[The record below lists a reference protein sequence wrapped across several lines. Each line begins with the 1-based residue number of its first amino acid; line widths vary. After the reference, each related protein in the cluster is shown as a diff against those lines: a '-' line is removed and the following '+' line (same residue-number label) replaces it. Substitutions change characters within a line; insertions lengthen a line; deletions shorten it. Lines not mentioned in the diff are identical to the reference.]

1 MSFMIC
7 LDTLDGEKVCF
18 AIPVLIRK
26 FPIGPDPDPDPWIV
40 DRRLD
45 QQVIQD
51 LEAVA
56 TIDQM
61 VTQAS
66 PRISE
71 VLQDAL
77 QRVTAD
83 LPLPAGMTLQHH
95 QRG

>member
-1 MSFMIC
+1 MIC
-7 LDTLDGEKVCF
+7 LDTPDGDKVCF

-26 FPIGPDPDPDPWIV
+26 FPIGPDPDPGPWIV

-56 TIDQM
+56 TIDQ
-61 VTQAS
+61 VRTQAS
-66 PRISE
+66 PRVNE
-71 VLQDAL
+71 VMQDAL

-83 LPLPAGMTLQHH
+83 VALPAGMSLQQH